1 MVLDTGRFEVAKEDR
16 NIAMCIGLQPC
27 KIAKLRPQKVDTCG
41 VAELKGKVIIL
52 KMIQIPESLFVELM
66 KYHVLGIEDSLPKIQ
81 KGLEQKY
88 EAMMRRELYTKS
100 KTAKTQTEREEARK
114 AYLDKV
120 GMHRDFR
127 W

>member
-1 MVLDTGRFEVAKEDR
+1 M
-16 NIAMCIGLQPC
+16 
-27 KIAKLRPQKVDTCG
+27 
-41 VAELKGKVIIL
+41 

-66 KYHVLGIEDSLPKIQ
+66 KYHVLGIEDSMPKI
-81 KGLEQKY
+81 KIGLEQKF

-100 KTAKTQTEREEARK
+100 KTAETETEREKARK

-120 GMHRDFR
+120 GMHQEFR

>member
-1 MVLDTGRFEVAKEDR
+1 MKMV
-16 NIAMCIGLQPC
+16 
-27 KIAKLRPQKVDTCG
+27 
-41 VAELKGKVIIL
+41 
-52 KMIQIPESLFVELM
+52 QIPESLFVELM
-66 KYHVLGIEDSLPKIQ
+66 KYHVLGMEDVLPEIQ

-100 KTAKTQTEREEARK
+100 KTAETEAERETARK

>member
-1 MVLDTGRFEVAKEDR
+1 
-16 NIAMCIGLQPC
+16 MCMGLQPC
-27 KIAKLRPQKVDTCG
+27 KIAKSRPQKVYTCG

-52 KMIQIPESLFVELM
+52 KMVQIPESLFVALM
-66 KYHVLGIEDSLPKIQ
+66 KFHVLGIEDSLPKI
-81 KGLEQKY
+81 KSGLEEKF
-88 EAMMRRELYTKS
+88 EAMMKRELYTKS
-100 KTAKTQTEREEARK
+100 KTAKTQEEREEARK

>member
-1 MVLDTGRFEVAKEDR
+1 
-16 NIAMCIGLQPC
+16 MCIGMQPC
-27 KIAKLRPQKVDTCG
+27 KIAKSRPQSLDTYD

-66 KYHVLGIEDSLPKIQ
+66 KYHVLGMEECLPEIE
-81 KGLEQKY
+81 KGLEKKY

-100 KTAKTQTEREEARK
+100 KTAETETEREKARK
-114 AYLDKV
+114 AYLDRV
-120 GMHRDFR
+120 GMHSNFR

>member
-1 MVLDTGRFEVAKEDR
+1 MKMV
-16 NIAMCIGLQPC
+16 
-27 KIAKLRPQKVDTCG
+27 
-41 VAELKGKVIIL
+41 
-52 KMIQIPESLFVELM
+52 QIPESLFVELI
-66 KYHVLGIEDSLPKIQ
+66 KYHVLGIEDSLPKI
-81 KGLEQKY
+81 KNGLEQKY

-100 KTAKTQTEREEARK
+100 KTAETESEREEARK

>member
-1 MVLDTGRFEVAKEDR
+1 MKMV
-16 NIAMCIGLQPC
+16 
-27 KIAKLRPQKVDTCG
+27 
-41 VAELKGKVIIL
+41 
-52 KMIQIPESLFVELM
+52 QIPESLFVELM
-66 KYHVLGIEDSLPKIQ
+66 KYHVLGIEDSLPKI
-81 KGLEQKY
+81 KNGLEQKY

-100 KTAKTQTEREEARK
+100 KTGETEAEREKARK

>member
-1 MVLDTGRFEVAKEDR
+1 
-16 NIAMCIGLQPC
+16 MCKGLQPC
-27 KIAKLRPQKVDTCG
+27 KIAKSRLQKVDTCG

-52 KMIQIPESLFVELM
+52 KMVQITENLFVELM
-66 KYHVLGIEDSLPKIQ
+66 KYHVLGIEDSLPEIKI
-81 KGLEQKY
+81 GLEQKF
-88 EAMMRRELYTKS
+88 EAMIKRELYTKS
-100 KTAKTQTEREEARK
+100 KTAETEADREEARK

>member
-1 MVLDTGRFEVAKEDR
+1 
-16 NIAMCIGLQPC
+16 MCKGLQPC
-27 KIAKLRPQKVDTCG
+27 KIAKSRLQSVDTCG

-52 KMIQIPESLFVELM
+52 KMVQISESLFVELM
-66 KYHVLGIEDSLPKIQ
+66 KYHVLGIEDSLPKI
-81 KGLEQKY
+81 KSGLEEKY
-88 EAMMRRELYTKS
+88 EAMMKRELYTKS
-100 KTAKTQTEREEARK
+100 KTAKTQKEREEARQ

>member
-1 MVLDTGRFEVAKEDR
+1 MQDR
-16 NIAMCIGLQPC
+16 
-27 KIAKLRPQKVDTCG
+27 KLKTANSRPQTVDTCG
-41 VAELKGKVIIL
+41 VADLKREVIIL
-52 KMIQIPESLFVELM
+52 KMVQIPESLFVALM
-66 KYHVLGIEDSLPKIQ
+66 KYHVLGIEDCLPEIKT
-81 KGLEQKY
+81 GLEEKF

-100 KTAKTQTEREEARK
+100 KTAKTEAEREEARQ

>member
-1 MVLDTGRFEVAKEDR
+1 M
-16 NIAMCIGLQPC
+16 
-27 KIAKLRPQKVDTCG
+27 
-41 VAELKGKVIIL
+41 

-66 KYHVLGIEDSLPKIQ
+66 KFHVLGIEDSLPEIK

-88 EAMMRRELYTKS
+88 EAIIRRELYTKS
-100 KTAKTQTEREEARK
+100 KTAETEAEREEARK

-120 GMHRDFR
+120 GVHPNFR

>member
-1 MVLDTGRFEVAKEDR
+1 M
-16 NIAMCIGLQPC
+16 
-27 KIAKLRPQKVDTCG
+27 KIV
-41 VAELKGKVIIL
+41 
-52 KMIQIPESLFVELM
+52 QIPESLFVELM
-66 KYHVLGIEDSLPKIQ
+66 KYHVLGIEDSLPEIQ

-100 KTAKTQTEREEARK
+100 KIAETEAEREEARK
-114 AYLDKV
+114 AYLDRV

>member
-1 MVLDTGRFEVAKEDR
+1 
-16 NIAMCIGLQPC
+16 MCKGLQPC
-27 KIAKLRPQKVDTCG
+27 KIAKSRPQSVDTCD

-52 KMIQIPESLFVELM
+52 KMVQIPEGLFVELM
-66 KYHVLGIEDSLPKIQ
+66 KYHVLGIEDSLPKI
-81 KGLEQKY
+81 KSGLEEKY
-88 EAMMRRELYTKS
+88 EAMMKRELYTKS
-100 KTAKTQTEREEARK
+100 KTAKTQEEREEARQ